1 MKRGEVQFTAKNTA
15 QLVFI
20 EEEIK
25 EDSIVVKN
33 DYSLISPGTE
43 LALFCMTHIGF
54 TSDEIEWA
62 KYPIA
67 AGYASVGKVI
77 NSPNM
82 PDLNKGDIIMHYKPH
97 GDYSHLSSKDDLY
110 FKLSDKDNEI
120 KSLFTRFGQI
130 SYTAVASSQK
140 ENGHVLVYG
149 GGLIGNICAQLF
161 KLVTNREVT
170 VADIS
175 NQRLE
180 LARKCGLN
188 TLNPKDKQ
196 FKDKVDEITN
206 SMGFDTIV
214 EATGVPSVINAA
226 LNLVNLRGEVILL
239 GSTRGLVTINPYK
252 DIHRKFINII
262 GAHENRFEKFG
273 SFNTQE
279 YFGNEV
285 LKYIEKGLLQ
295 VGLFVTDH
303 IQVDNIE
310 KAYYSLL
317 EDSDKHLAIIID
329 WDE

>member
-15 QLVFI
+15 QLVLI
-20 EEEIK
+20 DEEIK
-25 EDSIVVKN
+25 EDSIVIKN

-54 TSDEIEWA
+54 TSDDIAWA

-67 AGYASVGKVI
+67 AGYASVGKVVK
-77 NSPNM
+77 SPIGSSLKK
-82 PDLNKGDIIMHYKPH
+82 DDIIMHYKAH
-97 GDYSHLSSKDDLY
+97 GDYSILSSKDDLY
-110 FKLSDKDNEI
+110 FKLNEKDNEI
-120 KSLFTRFGQI
+120 KALFTRFGQI
-130 SYTAVASSQK
+130 SYTAVAASQK
-140 ENGHVLVYG
+140 KVGHVLVYG

-170 VADIS
+170 VADLS
-175 NQRLE
+175 NNRLE

-188 TLNPKDKQ
+188 TLNPKDKD
-196 FKDKVDEITN
+196 FKIQVDKITN
-206 SMGFDTIV
+206 SKGFDTIV
-214 EATGVPSVINAA
+214 EATGVPSLINDA

-239 GSTRGLVTINPYK
+239 GSTRGLVSINPYK
-252 DIHRKFINII
+252 DIHRKFINLI

-273 SFNTQE
+273 GVNTQQ

-285 LKYIEKGLLQ
+285 LNYIENGKLH
-295 VGLFVTDH
+295 VGLFITDH
-303 IQVDNIE
+303 IRVDNIE

-317 EDSDKHLAIIID
+317 EDRDKHLAIVID